1 MKEPLSIN
9 ASVLARDASVMP
21 KLPDHLIAALDAGL
35 LDNGRMRSLPAADLR
50 LVPHMAL
57 QQWAQ
62 LRGRYQFPT
71 VELIEWL
78 RARIAGRKCVE
89 IGAGYGDIGRNV
101 GGVTLT
107 DSYFQT
113 AQEMRHHYGKVLGQH
128 AISPPPDVMRREGAA
143 AIWRYQPAVCLAC
156 WVTQKFEAGDEA
168 AQTGSCVGG
177 VDFHKLLSKVGELVF
192 VGNAKVHRDMRLLAE
207 PHEEYAFPWIVSRAT
222 DQSLN
227 RIWVWKGGLD
237 ASA

>member
-1 MKEPLSIN
+1 MKPHPITLSQMFPLSGGV
-9 ASVLARDASVMP
+9 SMP
-21 KLPDHLIAALDAGL
+21 KLPAHLMEALDAGL
-35 LDNGRMRSLPAADLR
+35 LDNGRMRVLPAAELR
-50 LVPHMAL
+50 RVPHMAL

-62 LRGRYQFPT
+62 ARGRYQFPT

-113 AQEMRHHYGKVLGQH
+113 SAEMRLIYGGISAH
-128 AISPPPDVMRREGAA
+128 AINPPPDVMRREGASA
-143 AIWRYQPAVCLAC
+143 ARRYSPAVCLAC
-156 WVTQKFEAGDEA
+156 WVTQRYEEGDTEAGV
-168 AQTGSCVGG
+168 GSCVGG
-177 VDFHKLLSKVGELVF
+177 VDFHKVLPQVGELIF
-192 VGNAKVHRDMRLLAE
+192 VGNAHTHRGMRLLALD
-207 PHEEYAFPWIVSRAT
+207 HEEHAPDWLVSRAH

-227 RIWVWKGGLD
+227 RIWVWKGGR
-237 ASA
+237 SAG